1 MSLLLP
7 ICFGL
12 GACGEGEA
20 PSKQPS
26 ELQDRMKADA
36 DLMVD
41 IGRAGTELERRLSE
55 TVRAQD
61 GIVIIHSPV
70 TGQYMSQVL
79 SPNTAWVLSCG
90 AGISIIFGSS
100 VSGAEGSTSN
110 DVEVNLAYNTVR
122 ESDVL
127 RWHRGWVSA
136 SMQFSAKRRSNSC
149 RQAVIFP
156 RVGSCQISKSR
167 AARDGVM
174 GFHLV
179 DGGKVVVYQ
188 IDGADRERQRQRES

>member
-1 MSLLLP
+1 MSRGEVSNASLKRSMSLLLP

-122 ESDVL
+122 ESDCAAL
-127 RWHRGWVSA
+127 APRLG
-136 SMQFSAKRRSNSC
+136 KRLNAIFREA
-149 RQAVIFP
+149 AV
-156 RVGSCQISKSR
+156 Q
-167 AARDGVM
+167 
-174 GFHLV
+174 
-179 DGGKVVVYQ
+179 
-188 IDGADRERQRQRES
+188 